1 MKVLIVYENIPESTD
16 TFIVEANEA
25 EVADLKLAHG
35 NYVNVS
41 EGEDIEAAMHRISLR
56 LGSEQYATA
65 DDCEACNLNVADIA
79 KWNGSNVVGPIDV
92 NEQGIGLVIV
102 TGFYM

>member
-16 TFIVEANEA
+16 TFVVEANEA

-41 EGEDIEAAMHRISLR
+41 EGENIEAAMHRISLR
-56 LGSEQYATA
+56 LGSEEYADA
-65 DDCEACNLNVADIA
+65 DDCAACNLAREDAA
-79 KWNGSNVVGPIDV
+79 KWNGLNVTGPIDV
-92 NEQGIGLVIV
+92 ADSGIEMVVI

>member
-56 LGSEQYATA
+56 LGSEEYTTA
-65 DDCEACNLNVADIA
+65 EDCAACQLAEADIA
-79 KWNGSNVVGPIDV
+79 KWNGSNVTGPISVVDS
-92 NEQGIGLVIV
+92 GIEMVVV